1 MTQVLERCLTAVV
14 LVAVTIALTA
24 CKSVPN
30 SSPPPINVPPS
41 LAANDV
47 ELAILIAIADPPE
60 PPKLSPGQQIT
71 DKILDAIVGSYDSLS
86 NPDQPWYFEDREP
99 GAIFAGFQED
109 EFYIRVRVAFDTE
122 NVSLAIVESRNLDQT
137 ETRIHRGAFVRLQTL
152 EGRIRRGLGKV
163 AHRNIYGTG
172 GN

>member
-71 DKILDAIVGSYDSLS
+71 DKILDAIVGS
-86 NPDQPWYFEDREP
+86 R
-99 GAIFAGFQED
+99 
-109 EFYIRVRVAFDTE
+109 
-122 NVSLAIVESRNLDQT
+122 
-137 ETRIHRGAFVRLQTL
+137 
-152 EGRIRRGLGKV
+152 
-163 AHRNIYGTG
+163 
-172 GN
+172 